1 MTIDAVKAG
10 LLLFAAAIIQVSIMQ
25 SITVFGAAPNLLL
38 VTLLSIALLRGA
50 LFGAVCGFFAGLV
63 LDTAT
68 LGTLGLTSLLLTVG
82 AYWIGRYGETTGRDR
97 AHAPYVSVAVVTVL
111 YALGALGLHFM
122 LGDAVSA
129 RVVLVDALVPGL
141 IFNLLLTAPVYAVT
155 RRLLPPRDWSAERS
169 GEVSLLG

>member
-1 MTIDAVKAG
+1 VTLDALKAG
-10 LLLFAAAIIQVSIMQ
+10 VLLLAAAVLQASIMP
-25 SITVFGAAPNLLL
+25 SISLLGAAPNLLL

-50 LFGAVCGFFAGLV
+50 VYGALCGFFAGL
-63 LDTAT
+63 LIDTAT

-97 AHAPYVSVAVVTVL
+97 FHAPYVSVAVVTVL
-111 YALGALGLHFM
+111 YELGALALHFM

-129 RVVLVDALVPGL
+129 RFVLVDALVPGL
-141 IFNLLLTAPVYAVT
+141 IFNLILTAPVYALV

>member
-1 MTIDAVKAG
+1 MTLDAVKAG
-10 LLLFAAAIIQVSIMQ
+10 VLLFVAAVLQASIMP
-25 SITVFGAAPNLLL
+25 SISLLGATPNLLL

-50 LFGAVCGFFAGLV
+50 VFGALCGFFAGLL

-68 LGTLGLTSLLLTVG
+68 LGTLGLTSLLLTIG

-97 AHAPYVSVAVVTVL
+97 FHAPYVSVAVVTVL
-111 YALGALGLHFM
+111 YAVGALALHFM

-141 IFNLLLTAPVYAVT
+141 IFNLILTAPVYALV
-155 RRLLPPRDWSAERS
+155 RRALPPRDWSAERS